1 MFLRIGIA
9 VLPFF
14 LCLLLGTGL
23 IVGTIGIIG
32 AVAPA
37 QAADASQTK
46 GKGLHGQPWAF
57 GTSQSREDA
66 LWQRSVNAHDL
77 QDKATPD
84 NPLHKAGALADTPPQ
99 GQRKQARGKKDNI
112 GLSWD
117 RQKGG
122 WRSNGSPN
130 TPDEHFPIESEHRVR
145 AFADVPA
152 GDDLHVKMGPEVIVK
167 DGKETPYTGKHNTDP
182 KSAVGMGMQFKL
194 DF

>member
-1 MFLRIGIA
+1 MFLRIGMA

-57 GTSQSREDA
+57 GASQSREDA
-66 LWQRSVNAHDL
+66 LWQRSVSVD
-77 QDKATPD
+77 DMKDRATPD
-84 NPLHKAGALADTPPQ
+84 NPFHRADAQADTPPQ
-99 GQRKQARGKKDNI
+99 GQQRKRHGRKDDI

-117 RQKGG
+117 RRKGG
-122 WRSNGSPN
+122 WRSNASPN
-130 TPDEHFPIESEHRVR
+130 TPDEHLPVEGEHHVR
-145 AFADVPA
+145 AYADVPA
-152 GDDLHVKMGPEVIVK
+152 GDDLQIRMGPEVIVK
-167 DGKETPYTGKHNTDP
+167 DGKETPYTGKRNEDP
-182 KSAVGMGMQFKL
+182 KSSVGMGMQFKL